1 MIVKNKILKLLKEE
15 LTKKY
20 DVNHKVANIIKE
32 PYVLDLNYNF
42 NITDE
47 KQIVDILKIV
57 YGGKK
62 IKIIGLDNGG
72 DIYIQP
78 IINQYNGPWVY
89 YEAFDGTS
97 WEKRVFDS
105 TGKHIRTYGFDGDQY
120 FDNEIRDLNIE
131 L

>member
-1 MIVKNKILKLLKEE
+1 MVSKDKILKILKEE
-15 LTKKY
+15 F
-20 DVNHKVANIIKE
+20 ANLDINRLASLVTE
-32 PYVLDLNYNF
+32 PYVYDLNNTF

-47 KQIVDILKIV
+47 KQIADILKIV

-78 IINQYNGPWVY
+78 IINQYNGPWLY

-105 TGKHIRTYGFDGDQY
+105 TGKHIRTYGFDGAKY
-120 FDNEIRDLNIE
+120 FDDEIKDLNLE